1 MKDRLPS
8 KYAAATRR
16 IDIVCGKYSADAW
29 GSSVAMTA
37 HGAKQK
43 QETPN
48 GDSAKRRIQPF
59 GDNRRICR
67 VRTPKLSFKFSIS
80 TAHRDPIRDVGN
92 LRPVFDLDQ
101 RKLTNRSLTAA

>member
-1 MKDRLPS
+1 MGQEGHSQRE
-8 KYAAATRR
+8 
-16 IDIVCGKYSADAW
+16 G
-29 GSSVAMTA
+29 GVAEK
-37 HGAKQK
+37 G
-43 QETPN
+43 
-48 GDSAKRRIQPF
+48 RFRPF
-59 GDNRRICR
+59 GDNRGICR